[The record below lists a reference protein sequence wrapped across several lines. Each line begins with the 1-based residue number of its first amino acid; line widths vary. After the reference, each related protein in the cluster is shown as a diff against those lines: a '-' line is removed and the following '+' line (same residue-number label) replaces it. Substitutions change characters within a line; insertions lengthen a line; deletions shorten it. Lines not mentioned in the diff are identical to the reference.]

1 MFDNR
6 SERERG
12 QERQRADENHRANQ
26 QHDERE
32 AAHGKVPALAGT
44 IFLRASD
51 PASASSGTIMP
62 NRPSSMSNASV
73 VSYHGVLALRPA
85 KALPLLPAPEV

>member
-1 MFDNR
+1 MFDDR
-6 SERERG
+6 AKRERR
-12 QERQRADENHRANQ
+12 QKRQRADENHRADQ
-26 QHDERE
+26 QHDESNPLT
-32 AAHGKVPALAGT
+32 GKVPALAGT
-44 IFLRASD
+44 IFFRASE

-62 NRPSSMSNASV
+62 NRPSSMSMPSV